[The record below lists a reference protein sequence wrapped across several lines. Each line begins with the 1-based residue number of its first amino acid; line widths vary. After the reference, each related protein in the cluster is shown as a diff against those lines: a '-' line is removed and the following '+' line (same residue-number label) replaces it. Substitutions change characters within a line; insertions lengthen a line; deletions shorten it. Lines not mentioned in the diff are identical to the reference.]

1 MSARST
7 CVGVQSVVVLATALT
22 HGGGWP
28 FARLVLIDTVG
39 RAATTNNGA
48 PPLRPPARLRSDSA
62 SA

>member
-1 MSARST
+1 
-7 CVGVQSVVVLATALT
+7 VQSVVVLATALT
-22 HGGGWP
+22 HAGGWP